1 MYLEYIEELHNADV
15 AEIIQ
20 NLEEINRLNFINIIK
35 DSFDPEILTYLNDSL
50 REELIDVLLVAGY
63 RVILRPHPMSQK
75 KSKKEIAYLNEKF
88 SDNTNF
94 ILEEDITSFDSFLQS
109 NIMISDWSGAALEFA
124 FTLERPVLY
133 IDVPK
138 KIHNSDYAK
147 IPHTPLEES
156 IRDKI
161 GVVISK
167 SDVELVPSKIEK
179 LCNNTEIIKEQIKK
193 VRNETVFNI
202 GESAKIGAMRIIE
215 LLNQV
220 KENHS
225 EKLD

>member
-1 MYLEYIEELHNADV
+1 MFVFLEI
-15 AEIIQ
+15 
-20 NLEEINRLNFINIIK
+20 
-35 DSFDPEILTYLNDSL
+35 
-50 REELIDVLLVAGY
+50 
-63 RVILRPHPMSQK
+63 
-75 KSKKEIAYLNEKF
+75 
-88 SDNTNF
+88 
-94 ILEEDITSFDSFLQS
+94 
-109 NIMISDWSGAALEFA
+109 
-124 FTLERPVLY
+124 
-133 IDVPK
+133 PK

-147 IPHTPLEES
+147 IPYTPLEES